1 MIKLLLNSLV
11 FIGILASRLC
21 IAQTSPVANDD
32 FFTVQKNQTTLLP
45 VTSNDFDADGDSLTV
60 SILTNPLHGTA
71 SLIANTISYSPANS
85 FTGNDTIQ
93 YLLCETG
100 TSDCDSAFVFIIISG
115 TNTAPTASVSEVYF
129 GDTLSAAL
137 IDLGASDA
145 DGDSIF
151 ISSILN
157 TDTSNMLG
165 DLLTQNLNFIFI
177 RSGLACGS
185 KTFLYTLCDATLCD
199 TLQLTVHIVC
209 PQEVFLPEGFSP
221 DGDGI
226 NDKLVFKGLEYF
238 SPAIL
243 HVLNRYGTIVY
254 DSEDYKNEWDG
265 TANDSGK
272 ALPDGTYFY
281 TLQLAN
287 GRRYNK
293 YLIINR

>member
-1 MIKLLLNSLV
+1 MANTFFVAALLLAN
-11 FIGILASRLC
+11 LC
-21 IAQTSPVANDD
+21 AAQNSPVANDD

-45 VTSNDFDADGDSLTV
+45 VTSNDFDTDGDSLTI
-60 SILTNPLHGTA
+60 SIITNPSHG
-71 SLIANTISYSPANS
+71 IATLSANAIAYAPANG

-93 YLLCETG
+93 YRLCETG
-100 TSDCDSAFVFIIISG
+100 TSDCDSAFVFIVISG
-115 TNTAPTASVSEVYF
+115 TNTAPTASVNEVYY

-137 IDLGASDA
+137 LDPGAYDA
-145 DGDSIF
+145 DGDSIY
-151 ISSILN
+151 IGSILQSDSSN
-157 TDTSNMLG
+157 TLG
-165 DLLTQNLNFIFI
+165 DLLVQDLQFIFI

-185 KTFLYTLCDATLCD
+185 KTFLYTLCDATQCD
-199 TLQLTVHIVC
+199 TFQITVHVVC
-209 PQEVFLPEGFSP
+209 PQQVFLPEGFSP

-238 SPAIL
+238 SPATL
-243 HVLNRYGTIVY
+243 QVLNRYGTIVY

-287 GRRYNK
+287 GRKYNK